1 MKIRKN
7 YFLFAFV
14 FYALTN
20 SEFSI
25 AETYKISEYFPIK
38 NGYRWEY
45 TTGERYFTSHTYTN
59 QSGYTGQLYGT
70 DTYEYAPFMN
80 NEGNGLMTVA
90 QYEIPEYRL
99 QQFEKQLILIPE
111 IMSIGEKYI
120 TAFYTNKITTLLE
133 KKETITVPA
142 GTFQTIRYKITVVD
156 DEQRS
161 FFTYLWFAKGI
172 GLIKIDRENVYPP
185 NSGCLFVCR
194 PDNNYTLVNT
204 PAELTSYKIDKDSKN
219 IVLTPIMGLLL
230 RQSGDDTGS
239 GDGTVVSANRVWM
252 DRNLGATRVATS
264 MTDTEAYGDLY
275 QWGRLT
281 DGHEKRTSS
290 TTPTLSPT
298 DVPGHNNFIVTSIFP
313 DDWRTPQNATLWQ
326 GESNINNPC
335 PAGFRLP
342 TEAEWVTELNTWGN
356 QNSAGAFA
364 SPLKLVPAGWRDIS
378 GTLDFAGSW
387 GYYWSSTVHGSYS
400 RNVNFNIGTAG
411 YNNPTRAHGLSVRCI
426 KD

>member
-1 MKIRKN
+1 
-7 YFLFAFV
+7 
-14 FYALTN
+14 
-20 SEFSI
+20 
-25 AETYKISEYFPIK
+25 
-38 NGYRWEY
+38 
-45 TTGERYFTSHTYTN
+45 
-59 QSGYTGQLYGT
+59 
-70 DTYEYAPFMN
+70 
-80 NEGNGLMTVA
+80 
-90 QYEIPEYRL
+90 
-99 QQFEKQLILIPE
+99 
-111 IMSIGEKYI
+111 
-120 TAFYTNKITTLLE
+120 
-133 KKETITVPA
+133 
-142 GTFQTIRYKITVVD
+142 
-156 DEQRS
+156 
-161 FFTYLWFAKGI
+161 
-172 GLIKIDRENVYPP
+172 
-185 NSGCLFVCR
+185 
-194 PDNNYTLVNT
+194 
-204 PAELTSYKIDKDSKN
+204 
-219 IVLTPIMGLLL
+219 
-230 RQSGDDTGS
+230 
-239 GDGTVVSANRVWM
+239 M